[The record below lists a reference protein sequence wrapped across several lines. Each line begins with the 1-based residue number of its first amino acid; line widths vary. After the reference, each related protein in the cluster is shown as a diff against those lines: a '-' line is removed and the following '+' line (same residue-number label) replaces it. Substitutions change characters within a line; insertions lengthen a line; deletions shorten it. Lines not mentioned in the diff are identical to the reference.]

1 MFAWIEHE
9 ILGMPKTDYLILL
22 GIFAA
27 VFVYLVAFS
36 YGAFKR
42 YRFID
47 GTATSKV
54 RSAAQGHVEL
64 KGLGEWMPNDTI
76 QSPFSNS
83 RCIWYHCTIDKKGR
97 SGKRT
102 TWTNISDQSSSHLF
116 NLVDETGVC
125 IIDPDDAHVIPEFDL
140 TWYGPDTGYRHRPP
154 RGSSWLSLRTG
165 RYRFR
170 ERLIRP
176 ASSLYVLG
184 WFRSIHSNPSDGI
197 ISNQVGDL
205 VRQWKLQPE
214 RYLRDFDS
222 DLNGK
227 IQQAEWKAIRSA
239 ARKQVLAKISSRKS
253 EHHVMSKPEQKSQPY
268 IISATREEELVAR
281 KKLKAYSSVAAGFL
295 IFSLLVVMF
304 SIRVPIFI

>member
-1 MFAWIEHE
+1 MFSWLEHE
-9 ILGMPKTDYLILL
+9 ILGMPKTDYLVLMGVL
-22 GIFAA
+22 AA
-27 VFVYLVAFS
+27 VLVYLVVFAYS
-36 YGAFKR
+36 AFKR
-42 YRFID
+42 YRFMD

-54 RSAAQGHVEL
+54 RSAAQGHVEF

-76 QSPFSNS
+76 HSPFSNS

-102 TWTNISDQSSSHLF
+102 TWTNISDQCSSHLF
-116 NLVDETGVC
+116 HLVDETGVC
-125 IIDPDDAHVIPEFDL
+125 IIVPDDAHVIPEYDL
-140 TWYGPDTGYRHRPP
+140 TWYGDDTEYRHRPP
-154 RGSSWLSLRTG
+154 HGARWFSFRMGS
-165 RYRFR
+165 YRFR

-184 WFRSIHSNPSDGI
+184 WFRTIHSNPSDVF
-197 ISNQVGDL
+197 ISNQVEDQ

-214 RYLRDFDS
+214 RHLRDFDF

-227 IQQAEWKAIRSA
+227 IQQAEWKAIRA
-239 ARKQVLAKISSRKS
+239 EARKQVLAKINSVNS
-253 EHHVMSKPEQKSQPY
+253 EHHVMTRPEEKSQPY
-268 IISATREEELVAR
+268 IISATREEDLIAY